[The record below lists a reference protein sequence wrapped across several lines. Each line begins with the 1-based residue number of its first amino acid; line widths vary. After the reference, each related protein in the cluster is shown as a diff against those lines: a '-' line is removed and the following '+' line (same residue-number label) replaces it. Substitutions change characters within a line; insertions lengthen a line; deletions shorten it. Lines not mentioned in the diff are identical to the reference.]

1 MTTTRFEDRLLAEL
15 RHVVAQR
22 PAPSVPGPRPSGSPF
37 AAARLRRPRLLL
49 GGGAA
54 AAVTGAVILV
64 AAGGDQVTPAFA
76 IDRQADGDVTVTIN
90 RLSDSA
96 DLERELRAAGIP
108 AVVNYTPLGKT
119 CRQPR
124 GRPAGAPNHP
134 VSSTVSGTSIGGG
147 SPGATATFTISRDMV
162 SSGQTL
168 VIQTS
173 GGAGATS
180 IGMGVVEGP
189 VSPCVLVDAPQPPA
203 GPAQGVS
210 SSGSSGQVS
219 GSSGR

>member
-15 RHVVAQR
+15 RQVVAER
-22 PAPSVPGPRPSGSPF
+22 PAPSRPAARPASSPF
-37 AAARLRRPRLLL
+37 ATGRLRRPRLLL

-54 AAVTGAVILV
+54 AAVTAAVVLASV
-64 AAGGDQVTPAFA
+64 GSDQVTPAFA

-108 AVVNYTPLGKT
+108 AVVNYTPLGKA

-124 GRPAGAPNHP
+124 GRPAAAPNHP
-134 VSSTVSGTSIGGG
+134 VGSRVSGTSIGGR
-147 SPGATATFTISRDMV
+147 STTFTISRDMV
-162 SSGQTL
+162 APGQTL

-173 GGAGATS
+173 GGAGVTS
-180 IGMGVVEGP
+180 VGMGVVEGP
-189 VSPCVLVDAPQPPA
+189 VSPCVLVDAPLPPA

-210 SSGSSGQVS
+210 PSGNSGQLN